1 MKRQLA
7 IATMALLATSLF
19 AGDKDDLQTAAKK
32 LTQTGYSW
40 KTTTQN
46 AAGGGGG
53 GNRGG
58 GATEGKFAK
67 DGTTLI
73 SMTFGDNTF
82 ETAVRGEK
90 VVSKTPDGWKT
101 PDEMSPAGGGQAG
114 DQGAAGAGRG
124 RGMMGRMFA
133 NYKHPALQAE
143 NILGKV
149 QDLKKTDTAYAA
161 DLTETGAK
169 ELLTTGGGRAGGQ
182 TPEAK
187 DAKGSVKFWL
197 KDGALTK
204 MEYTVQGKVTGRNN
218 TEREVNRTT
227 TVEFKDVGTTKVEL
241 PEEASKKL

>member
-1 MKRQLA
+1 MKKQIA

-19 AGDKDDLQTAAKK
+19 AGDKDDVKTAVKK
-32 LTQTGYSW
+32 LTDSGYSW
-40 KTTTQN
+40 KTSTQN
-46 AAGGGGG
+46 AGGGGG
-53 GNRGG
+53 GGGRGG

-67 DGTTLI
+67 DGTILI
-73 SMTFGDNTF
+73 STTFGDRTM

-101 PDEMSPAGGGQAG
+101 PDEMAQAGGGG
-114 DQGAAGAGRG
+114 GGGQGGGRG

-143 NILGKV
+143 SILSKV
-149 QDLKKTDTAYAA
+149 QDLKQTDNVYTG
-161 DLTETGAK
+161 DLTEEGAK
-169 ELLTTGGGRAGGQ
+169 ELLTMGRGGRAGGQ
-182 TPEAK
+182 APAPPK

-204 MEYTVQGKVTGRNN
+204 LEYTVQGKMTGRNDN
-218 TEREVNRTT
+218 EIDVNRTT
-227 TVEFKDVGTTKVEL
+227 TVEFKDAGATKVEL

>member
-19 AGDKDDLQTAAKK
+19 AGDKDDVQTAAKK

-46 AAGGGGG
+46 AGGGGGG
-53 GNRGG
+53 GNRGP

-67 DGTTLI
+67 DGTMLI
-73 SMTFGDNTF
+73 TTTFGENTF

-101 PDEMSPAGGGQAG
+101 PDEMNQAGGGQG
-114 DQGAAGAGRG
+114 GGQGGGRG

-149 QDLKKTDTAYAA
+149 QDLKKTDTAYVG
-161 DLTETGAK
+161 DLTEEGAK
-169 ELLTTGGGRAGGQ
+169 ELMTMGRGGRAGGQ
-182 TPEAK
+182 APAAK

-204 MEYTVQGKVTGRNN
+204 VEYTVQGKMTGRNDQ
-218 TEREVNRTT
+218 EIDVNRTT
-227 TVEFKDVGTTKVEL
+227 TVEFKEVGTTKVEL
-241 PEEASKKL
+241 PEDASKKL